1 MTPYPKAG
9 HTVANLKTMDPL
21 FQVKLISKTERPN
34 LLMYQALHQDYSEKF
49 VGEELNLLDLSEE
62 ELGRRVVNTVVKFA
76 HWGPLEH
83 PAISF
88 ATGYFPHSVLS
99 QARTHRIGISFDCQ
113 SMRYTGNRIVDFVK
127 ANKKVCPQDLNL
139 DSPFFNELERLFYVR
154 PSWCYTDRQGKKYQ
168 YTDEQRKEDLIHCY
182 QTAIQYTRKIN
193 RGASEEDARGV
204 LSYDFRQHFVVSFTL
219 RALMHFLDLR
229 AKMDAQLEIRQ
240 LCELMWPH
248 FEKWSPEIAGW
259 YKEKRWGKARL
270 SP

>member
-1 MTPYPKAG
+1 M
-9 HTVANLKTMDPL
+9 TMDPL
-21 FQVKLISKTERPN
+21 FRVKLLSKTERPN

-49 VGEELNLLDLSEE
+49 VGEELNLLNLSEA

-99 QARTHRIGISFDCQ
+99 QARTHRIGCSYDCQ
-113 SMRYTGNRIVDFVK
+113 SMRYTGGRILNFVNNTK
-127 ANKKVCPQDLNL
+127 EVTPHDRLLGSDWFNDL
-139 DSPFFNELERLFYVR
+139 EKLFYVR
-154 PSWCYTDRQGKKYQ
+154 PVGFYTDRQGKKYE
-168 YTDEQRKEDLIHCY
+168 YRPEQRREDLLHCY
-182 QTAIQYTRKIN
+182 ETAVQYTRKID

-204 LSYDFRQHFVVSFTL
+204 LSYDFRQHFVVSFSL

-229 AKMDAQLEIRQ
+229 AKKDAQLEIQQ

-248 FEKWSPEIAGW
+248 FEKWSPEISGW
-259 YKEKRWGKARL
+259 YRENRWGKARL
-270 SP
+270 AP